1 MKLKRVK
8 INWDEGK
15 LHRLQKVFYQTSH
28 ISRGGLRRF
37 QLTEVWR
44 KYIADKV
51 MESKMQWLI
60 KRKKERNQRPFMTK
74 GVEKNRQS
82 SVRVDGDRY
91 TTSGSKYGGR
101 VRKRGTCMTGR
112 RATSKCLGSRDYRLL
127 YFRTPPLDGKRL
139 FYIRYVALCIG
150 IFKKMTFYKN

>member
-1 MKLKRVK
+1 MKANYTNLKEKCSIKRHTYRV
-8 INWDEGK
+8 
-15 LHRLQKVFYQTSH
+15 
-28 ISRGGLRRF
+28 GGLRRF

-51 MESKMQWLI
+51 MESKLQWLI
-60 KRKKERNQRPFMTK
+60 KRKKERNQRPLMTK

-82 SVRVDGDRY
+82 KVRVDGDWY

-101 VRKRGTCMTGR
+101 VRERGTCMTGR

-127 YFRTPPLDGKRL
+127 YFRTPPLDGKRFVL
-139 FYIRYVALCIG
+139 HKVCCI
-150 IFKKMTFYKN
+150 IIHRHFKKWLFIKLMNYATD